1 MSGLKTLGND
11 FFERDARTVAIEL
24 LGKVIE
30 VRDGDICCSAVITET
45 ESYSG
50 FEDKASHAFG
60 GRVTDRNRVMYGKS
74 GIIYV
79 YLVYGMH
86 VLLNIVTGEEGFP
99 AAVLIRSALPKE
111 GIPTM
116 AERRFGKRPEQLTG
130 KQLASLAIGPGNLT
144 KALGITME
152 DYGFEINGIC
162 GQRSISLFDSGF
174 VPEYYS
180 SPRIGVGYAEEWAEV
195 PWRFSIR
202 DGFSKF

>member
-1 MSGLKTLGND
+1 MSEFKLLGKD
-11 FFERDARTVAIEL
+11 FFERDALTVARDL

-30 VRDGDICCSAVITET
+30 VRDGKMFCSAVITET

-50 FEDKASHAFG
+50 FDDKASHAFG
-60 GRVTDRNRVMYGKS
+60 GKVTDRNRVMYGEA
-74 GIIYV
+74 GIIYA

-86 VLLNIVTGEEGFP
+86 VLINIVTGDEGFP

-111 GIPTM
+111 GISLM
-116 AERRFGKRPEQLTG
+116 AGRRFGKRPDQLTG
-130 KQLASLAIGPGNLT
+130 KELSSLAKGPGNLT

-152 DYGFEINGIC
+152 DYGRQINKVY
-162 GQRSISLFDSGF
+162 GQRSISFFDSGLTPPYF
-174 VPEYYS
+174 S

-202 DGFSKF
+202 DGFSNF